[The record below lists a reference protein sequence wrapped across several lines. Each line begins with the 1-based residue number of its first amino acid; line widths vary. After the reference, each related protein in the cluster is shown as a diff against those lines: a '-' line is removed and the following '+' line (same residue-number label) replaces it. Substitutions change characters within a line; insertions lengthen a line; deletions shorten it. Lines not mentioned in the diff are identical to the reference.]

1 MLWDTQL
8 SEVKLLIK
16 SVENCTKYFWSKPA
30 WLYSRNINYSLQYLY
45 KYMCTSA
52 HSKQTDKI
60 WWFFIWTIAMSWH
73 LAYIWCASWT
83 FNGHCPNM
91 IQHQSKMYIQITA
104 DFSSQLK
111 TNLMASETNL
121 KFLCLRNRSRNVSEH
136 FRDSEQFQIASN
148 ASCALFRKAKI
159 IVWTVGTG
167 SIVFYVCTAA
177 DNLSSRFQKFV
188 LNISVYTYIYSLQTW
203 HDGGGS

>member
-30 WLYSRNINYSLQYLY
+30 WLYSRNINYPLQYLY

-52 HSKQTDKI
+52 HSKHTDRI

-83 FNGHCPNM
+83 FNGHLPNM

-104 DFSSQLK
+104 DFSSQLR

-121 KFLCLRNRSRNVSEH
+121 KFLCPETDHEMCQITSATVNNSDCVQCVMCFISKGKNDSIDRRNWLNRLLCVY
-136 FRDSEQFQIASN
+136 
-148 ASCALFRKAKI
+148 SCR
-159 IVWTVGTG
+159 
-167 SIVFYVCTAA
+167 
-177 DNLSSRFQKFV
+177 
-188 LNISVYTYIYSLQTW
+188 
-203 HDGGGS
+203 